1 MGDKLD
7 KMIDAVFKLVYG
19 PPAQESVS
27 QPELKKIQ
35 TAGDV
40 VAKLA
45 EVAVKIEGYELYVKK
60 VSETIESVEESIKK
74 TQVLAILAMLFST
87 ISVLLVLLIR

>member
-19 PPAQESVS
+19 PLAQESVS
-27 QPELKKIQ
+27 QPELRKIQ

-45 EVAVKIEGYELYVKK
+45 EVAAKMEGYELYVQR
-60 VSETIESVEESIKK
+60 VSQAMENMEESIKK
-74 TQVLAILAMLFST
+74 TQVFAILALLLSV
-87 ISVLLVLLIR
+87 ISILLRLLW

>member
-1 MGDKLD
+1 
-7 KMIDAVFKLVYG
+7 YG

-27 QPELKKIQ
+27 TPELKKIQ

-45 EVAVKIEGYELYVKK
+45 EVAVKMEGYELYIQR
-60 VSETIESVEESIKK
+60 VSQTIENMEENIKK
-74 TQVLAILAMLFST
+74 TQVFAILALLFSV
-87 ISVLLVLLIR
+87 ISLLFVIILF

>member
-27 QPELKKIQ
+27 TPELKKIQ

-40 VAKLA
+40 VARLA
-45 EVAVKIEGYELYVKK
+45 EAAAKIEGYELYIQK
-60 VSETIESVEESIKK
+60 VSQVVESMEESIKK
-74 TQVLAILAMLFST
+74 TQVLAILALLLSA
-87 ISVLLVLLIR
+87 ISILLRLLW

>member
-27 QPELKKIQ
+27 QPELRKIQ

-45 EVAVKIEGYELYVKK
+45 EVAAKMEGYELYVQR
-60 VSETIESVEESIKK
+60 VSQAMENMEESIKK
-74 TQVLAILAMLFST
+74 TQVFAILALLLSV
-87 ISVLLVLLIR
+87 ISILLRLLW

>member
-27 QPELKKIQ
+27 TPELKKIQ

-45 EVAVKIEGYELYVKK
+45 EVAVKMEGYELYVQR
-60 VSETIESVEESIKK
+60 VSQAVENMEENIKK
-74 TQVLAILAMLFST
+74 TQVFAVLALLFSIISILMT
-87 ISVLLVLLIR
+87 ILIR